1 MSQETMVIFGI
12 SSFVGSNLG
21 EFFKDKL
28 RVIGTYDKTPH
39 KSDGILSMPCDVM
52 HKDEIRRIITTFQPD
67 YVVYCI
73 GVSSLENAHNYP
85 KVADALNTAGIF
97 NVTNFTERYQSKFF
111 LISSAFL
118 FGGENN
124 LYAETDIPMS
134 NNAYGTSLASS
145 EFYIQKSCLN
155 YVIIR
160 CCKLYGRSFKSGDM
174 NIFEKIERKLYKN
187 EKYKLDS
194 KVVLGW
200 LDVQYLAEM
209 INLCILRKI
218 SNRLLQ
224 LSSNDFDTHYGFAK
238 RLASK
243 FDYNDASLIKSSWDF
258 PLQRSFG
265 GGHQED
271 DKMYFMMDTLNL
283 EYSLEVAIPTI
294 DQSLSRTKRLLD
306 PNNVSSKKSTTSGS
320 AKFI

>member
-1 MSQETMVIFGI
+1 MSQQTMVIFGI
-12 SSFVGSNLG
+12 SSFIGSNLG
-21 EFFKDKL
+21 EYFKDKL
-28 RVIGTYDKTPH
+28 RVIGTYNKTPH
-39 KSDGILSMPCDVM
+39 KSEGILSVPCDIM
-52 HKDEIRRIITTFQPD
+52 QKEDISRIITTFQPH
-67 YVVYCI
+67 YVLYCI

-97 NVTNFTERYQSKFF
+97 NVTNYTERYQSKFF

-118 FGGENN
+118 FSGDNN
-124 LYAETDIPMS
+124 LYSETDIPMS
-134 NNAYGTSLASS
+134 NNTYGSSLASS

-187 EKYKLDS
+187 DKYKLDS
-194 KVVLGW
+194 KVILGW

-209 INLCILRKI
+209 IYLCIDRNI

-224 LSSNDFDTHYGFAK
+224 LSSNDYDSHYGFAK
-238 RLASK
+238 RLANK
-243 FDYNDASLIKSSWDF
+243 FGYSDAALIKSSWDF
-258 PLQRSFG
+258 PIQRSFG
-265 GGHQED
+265 LGQQED
-271 DKMYFMMDTLNL
+271 DKMYFKMDTLNL
-283 EYSLEVAIPTI
+283 EYSLEVAIPSI
-294 DQSLSRTKRLLD
+294 DESLSRTKRLLD
-306 PNNVSSKKSTTSGS
+306 PNNLSTKEIANSGN

>member
-1 MSQETMVIFGI
+1 MSEETIVIFGI
-12 SSFVGSNLG
+12 SSFIGSNLG

-28 RVIGTYDKTPH
+28 RVIGTYNKTPH
-39 KSDGILSMPCDVM
+39 KSDGILSISCDVM
-52 HKDEIRRIITTFQPD
+52 QKDEIRRIITTFQPK

-73 GVSSLENAHNYP
+73 GISSLENAHNYP
-85 KVADALNTAGIF
+85 KVCDVLNTAGIF

-124 LYAETDIPMS
+124 LYAETDIPIS
-134 NNAYGTSLASS
+134 NSSYGSSLASS

-187 EKYKLDS
+187 DKYKLDS
-194 KVVLGW
+194 KVILGW

-209 INLCILRKI
+209 INLCIETKI

-224 LSSNDFDTHYGFAK
+224 LSSNDFDSHYGFAK
-238 RLASK
+238 RLANK
-243 FDYNDASLIKSSWDF
+243 FGYNDSALIKSNWDF
-258 PLQRSFG
+258 PVQRSLG
-265 GGHQED
+265 GAHQED

-294 DQSLSRTKRLLD
+294 DESLTRTKRLLD
-306 PNNVSSKKSTTSGS
+306 PNNLSGKKVAASGN